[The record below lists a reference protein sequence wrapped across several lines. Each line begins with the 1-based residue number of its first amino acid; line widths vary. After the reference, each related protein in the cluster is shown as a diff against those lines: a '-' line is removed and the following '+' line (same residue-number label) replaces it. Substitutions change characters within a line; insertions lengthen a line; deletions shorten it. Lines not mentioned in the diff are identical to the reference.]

1 MTARKVEQLC
11 RRKYYLTECKPF
23 FLPFKI
29 TLSTVYL
36 EMCNH
41 VKTRLLK
48 IGVAMNVS
56 FYYRFVAC
64 FVLKILRKGGEKPPN
79 KPTNPKN
86 FYLII
91 FLLFSAIVVTTLGVW
106 LHRHSWEEILHNI
119 VTKIVT
125 HSAKV

>member
-36 EMCNH
+36 ETCNH

-64 FVLKILRKGGEKPPN
+64 FVLKILRKGGGEAPKQTHKP
-79 KPTNPKN
+79 KK
-86 FYLII
+86 
-91 FLLFSAIVVTTLGVW
+91 FLPYNLLAVFCNCGHYIGGLAS
-106 LHRHSWEEILHNI
+106 
-119 VTKIVT
+119 
-125 HSAKV
+125 